1 MKSTSLPY
9 CSPLTVRFI
18 NEGIAFI
25 LDEYCYKQMANISL
39 ALQRLM
45 INKVNITARSF
56 ILLFQRNYLDNPD
69 RKRINSQ
76 DLEKLSN
83 LYETLR
89 LFLETTGV
97 KPKGKRDFK
106 MRCKVL
112 SELMPMPAEEIEKFL
127 HGGRRKFQLFGCLNE
142 VIFEYLKL
150 SDNKREILN
159 HQFGYSNKWERIQKS
174 KLAKKQNITK
184 SSVTNA
190 AAVIKRKTDDA
201 IKRFRFLEPYYTYWE
216 KYKLDGRVTEVTAE
230 MCERIR
236 KEEGTD
242 RITPYFV
249 ARVFAMIYNFKL
261 HGVSCG
267 GEVVYWLVPRRSGSK
282 DIMQTPESEADKKSF
297 ERLFA
302 KMGKDVEAM
311 KNLAGPEEYMEIM
324 DRMLKRGR
332 KKAE

>member
-9 CSPLTVRFI
+9 CSPLSVRLI

-25 LDEYCYKQMANISL
+25 LDEYCHKQLTNMPQ
-39 ALQRLM
+39 ALRRLM

-56 ILLFQRNYLDNPD
+56 ILIFKRNYLDNPD
-69 RKRINSQ
+69 RVKISPQ

-89 LFLETTGV
+89 MFIETTGP
-97 KPKGKRDFK
+97 KSKGKRDFK
-106 MRCKVL
+106 LRCKVL
-112 SELMPMPAEEIEKFL
+112 SDLTPMPAEEIEKFM
-127 HGGRRKFQLFGCLNE
+127 HRGRQKFHLFGCLNE

-159 HQFGYSNKWERIQKS
+159 HQFGYSYKYERIQKS

-201 IKRFRFLEPYYTYWE
+201 IRRFKFLEPYYSYWE

-236 KEEGTD
+236 KEEGAD
-242 RITPYFV
+242 GITPYFV
-249 ARVFAMIYNFKL
+249 ARVFAMIYNFRL
-261 HGVSCG
+261 HGVPCG
-267 GEVVYWLVPRRSGSK
+267 GEVVYWLVPKKAGGRN
-282 DIMQTPESEADKKSF
+282 IIQTPESEADKKSF

-302 KMGKDVEAM
+302 KMRKDVEAM
-311 KNLAGPEEYMEIM
+311 KNLTGPEEYMEIM
-324 DRMLKRGR
+324 DRMLKRG
-332 KKAE
+332 KNVK

>member
-25 LDEYCYKQMANISL
+25 LDEYCYKQMANIHL

-89 LFLETTGV
+89 MFIETTGE
-97 KPKGKRDFK
+97 KSKGKREFK

-112 SELMPMPAEEIEKFL
+112 SELIPMPAEEIEKFL
-127 HGGRRKFQLFGCLNE
+127 HGGSRKFQLFGCLNE

-159 HQFGYSNKWERIQKS
+159 HQFGYSNKWEQIQKS
-174 KLAKKQNITK
+174 KLAKK
-184 SSVTNA
+184 
-190 AAVIKRKTDDA
+190 TDDA
-201 IKRFRFLEPYYTYWE
+201 IKRFKFLEPYYSYWE

-236 KEEGTD
+236 KEEGAD
-242 RITPYFV
+242 GITPYFV
-249 ARVFAMIYNFKL
+249 ARVFAVIYNLKL
-261 HGVSCG
+261 HGVSSG
-267 GEVVYWLVPRRSGSK
+267 GEVVYWLVPRKSGSK
-282 DIMQTPESEADKKSF
+282 DIMQTPESEVDKKSF
-297 ERLFA
+297 ERLFT

-332 KKAE
+332 KKN